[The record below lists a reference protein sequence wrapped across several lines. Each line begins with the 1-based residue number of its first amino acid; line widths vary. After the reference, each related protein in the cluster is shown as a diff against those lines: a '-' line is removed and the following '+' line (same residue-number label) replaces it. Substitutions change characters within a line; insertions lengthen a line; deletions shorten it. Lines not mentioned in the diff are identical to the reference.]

1 MEEKKNSVKSPPNG
15 EITERDGRGR
25 FTVGNKGGGRKKI
38 PQEVK
43 EMLKGATREAAQLL
57 ITTMKDETVK
67 AELRINCANEILN
80 RVYGKPTQP
89 IDGEM
94 DNRITV
100 TLAGEVKEYAK

>member
-1 MEEKKNSVKSPPNG
+1 
-15 EITERDGRGR
+15 
-25 FTVGNKGGGRKKI
+25 
-38 PQEVK
+38 
-43 EMLKGATREAAQLL
+43 
-57 ITTMKDETVK
+57 MKDETVK
-67 AELRINCANEILN
+67 PELRINCANEILN